1 MGRLQAR
8 IKEPVNALTHFVTL
22 VAAVS
27 GMAVLLVLVRRSSAA
42 VIVGLVYGA
51 SMVALYSA
59 STAYHWWKTTSKREV
74 ILRRLDHG
82 AINIL
87 IAGSATPIFYF
98 GLQGTWRAAMLAVV
112 WSLAVLCGAIQI
124 IFIKAP
130 CWVHTVLY
138 LALGWV
144 AVVPLPQLIRNL
156 PTVALVLLGAG
167 GLSYTVGA
175 VVYATKKPNFIPG
188 KLGFHEIFHL
198 FVSAG
203 TAAHFAAI
211 VILMLARLA

>member
-1 MGRLQAR
+1 MRRLQAR

-130 CWVHTVLY
+130 RWIHTVLY

>member
-87 IAGSATPIFYF
+87 IAGSATPVFYF
-98 GLQGTWRAAMLAVV
+98 GLQGTWRATMLAVV

-130 CWVHTVLY
+130 RWIHTVLY

-175 VVYATKKPNFIPG
+175 VVYATKKPNFFPG